1 MAQASVPTDLV
12 HNVMEPVP
20 HKFGDSSHGGGGD
33 SQTQV
38 LVELLR
44 QVSPLSSEELEPI
57 LWLSVRLEEVHDLG
71 LADDRVFVT
80 RILPLVSGSLLTF
93 LGDCLRKGGRW
104 AECKARLLDEY
115 SPYFVRERLIRDL
128 IHLAH
133 SCCRLT
139 NDRAVNTAEICIKG
153 GQLRPQGIHSSAA
166 TRRQSKIASIKKEIV
181 GLLASRRNSRACH
194 LKRASPDLPRQESI
208 AGPVPRGVIA
218 VCTTKGD
225 VCLRHQRE

>member
-1 MAQASVPTDLV
+1 
-12 HNVMEPVP
+12 MEPVP

-44 QVSPLSSEELEPI
+44 QVSPLSSEELEAI

-104 AECKARLLDEY
+104 AECKARLSDEY
-115 SPYFVRERLIRDL
+115 SPYFVREWMIRDL

-166 TRRQSKIASIKKEIV
+166 TRRRQSKIASIKKEAV
-181 GLLASRRNSRACH
+181 DLTSRRNSRTCR
-194 LKRASPDLPRQESI
+194 LKKALP
-208 AGPVPRGVIA
+208 A
-218 VCTTKGD
+218 
-225 VCLRHQRE
+225 LYREE